1 MKNSL
6 GLPETNQFRSYWQVK
21 ETNTTIMT
29 RLEGMNGSK
38 VLLVVENRFCH
49 RFFGWLEEEEGGES
63 LANLAGKLISGCH
76 RHRI

>member
-6 GLPETNQFRSYWQVK
+6 GLPETNQFKSYWQVK

-38 VLLVVENRFCH
+38 VLLMVENHFGH
-49 RFFGWLEEEEGGES
+49 RFFGWLERGRG
-63 LANLAGKLISGCH
+63 
-76 RHRI
+76 